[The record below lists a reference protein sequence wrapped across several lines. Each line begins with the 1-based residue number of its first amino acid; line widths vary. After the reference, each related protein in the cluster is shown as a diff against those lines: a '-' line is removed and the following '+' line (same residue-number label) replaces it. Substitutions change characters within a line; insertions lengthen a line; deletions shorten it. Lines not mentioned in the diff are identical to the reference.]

1 MSSSQHLPFTS
12 STLPSLVSPQN
23 DFQGRKQH
31 SLYATTSQRSQSDT
45 TIGKVASISSFPA
58 SRSSPHELNRF
69 PPDTQIFTSPNFSH
83 MHSATHAGGIQ
94 PSLSFFRPTRPN
106 NQADSSRPSSVG
118 SMNDAME
125 GIQDPEIFQLS
136 DINHRRSDS
145 SDDQVDGSRAT
156 DHTCTVLQDV
166 QSSKRV
172 KQSREPLLP
181 TAARPDATGR
191 PSGIRDRSGTTSSYA
206 AKNKA
211 RTSFDKF
218 LGLSRGL
225 SFESL
230 RKIQNSRPA
239 LIEGRA
245 TFESKRREDL
255 NNYDLPTHHK
265 RTFSSGAYGDNI
277 AGDRRHS
284 GFRTSDSHFPDPS
297 FVPKPPDRWPPLSA
311 IPIFS
316 PETKKQYRNYQLHS
330 SNNKFFLGGR
340 LLTGGD
346 SPWAFVAS
354 FSLVLTIAGVWF
366 GTTCVWWWQNQSP
379 AVAAVGIYMALL
391 VISTMLATVC
401 QQFQHNNRFGLT
413 SFQATTDP
421 GILPRELDPD
431 PPYSNELPSDGGPR
445 VPMPRELKVRNE
457 T

>member
-1 MSSSQHLPFTS
+1 
-12 STLPSLVSPQN
+12 
-23 DFQGRKQH
+23 
-31 SLYATTSQRSQSDT
+31 
-45 TIGKVASISSFPA
+45 
-58 SRSSPHELNRF
+58 
-69 PPDTQIFTSPNFSH
+69 
-83 MHSATHAGGIQ
+83 
-94 PSLSFFRPTRPN
+94 
-106 NQADSSRPSSVG
+106 
-118 SMNDAME
+118 MNDAME